1 MNILVRSSSF
11 IMPEHNSWDKLKPNK
26 ILFSDYGD
34 LLSINKKFAKVK
46 IEILNI
52 FLSDIINYHYLK
64 SISQKEEEKK
74 IDKLLHQIKKKISKE
89 KNKLFV
95 ISFSSH
101 SYVNII
107 NSAKQR
113 SFFENLALKF
123 SDKIYKLSKKNG
135 NLFFLELDKPFAN
148 HGYIKCFDQ
157 RNYFS
162 FRCRLSI
169 TGLEILI
176 ENLCKIIKRLFTT
189 PKKVLLLDCDNTIWG
204 GVLGEEGFEN
214 LKIGQDGIGLAYLEF
229 QKAIKKIKDS
239 GVIIVILS
247 KNNKSDV
254 VNVFKKHKSMA
265 LKYNDITSFKV
276 NWRDKSLNIKEI
288 AKELYLHSS
297 SFVFWDDNPLERNKV
312 KIKCKDV
319 HVIEPNSDIVN
330 WSKQLLEYEGFSK
343 FSLTKED
350 LSKTLDYQKRDKF
363 IEKKKSSNDELSY
376 LRDLNIRPTI
386 VKLNKS
392 NISRAEQLNL
402 KTNQFNFSSKRY
414 NSHEIKIY
422 EKKNFLRLID
432 LKDDYG
438 EHGLIGMIFLRKV
451 NDILFVDN
459 FLLSCRI
466 LGRRLE
472 NWILNEIIKIM
483 KVQKCN
489 RIFFEFRATDKNQIV
504 KEFIKEN
511 NFINIQNYKKIKEF
525 KNIKKVKNMKYL
537 ELNKGKKIKFL
548 EIYGKKKEN

>member
-1 MNILVRSSSF
+1 M
-11 IMPEHNSWDKLKPNK
+11 
-26 ILFSDYGD
+26 
-34 LLSINKKFAKVK
+34 
-46 IEILNI
+46 
-52 FLSDIINYHYLK
+52 
-64 SISQKEEEKK
+64 
-74 IDKLLHQIKKKISKE
+74 
-89 KNKLFV
+89 
-95 ISFSSH
+95 
-101 SYVNII
+101 
-107 NSAKQR
+107 
-113 SFFENLALKF
+113 
-123 SDKIYKLSKKNG
+123 
-135 NLFFLELDKPFAN
+135 
-148 HGYIKCFDQ
+148 
-157 RNYFS
+157 
-162 FRCRLSI
+162 
-169 TGLEILI
+169 
-176 ENLCKIIKRLFTT
+176 
-189 PKKVLLLDCDNTIWG
+189 
-204 GVLGEEGFEN
+204 
-214 LKIGQDGIGLAYLEF
+214 
-229 QKAIKKIKDS
+229 
-239 GVIIVILS
+239 
-247 KNNKSDV
+247 
-254 VNVFKKHKSMA
+254 
-265 LKYNDITSFKV
+265 
-276 NWRDKSLNIKEI
+276 RDKSLNIKEI

-343 FSLTKED
+343 FRLTKED

-363 IEKKKSSNDELSY
+363 IEKKKSSKDELTY

-422 EKKNFLRLID
+422 EKKNFLKLID

-525 KNIKKVKNMKYL
+525 KNIKKVKNIKYL
-537 ELNKGKKIKFL
+537 ELNKGKKIKFWKFM
-548 EIYGKKKEN
+548 KKKEN